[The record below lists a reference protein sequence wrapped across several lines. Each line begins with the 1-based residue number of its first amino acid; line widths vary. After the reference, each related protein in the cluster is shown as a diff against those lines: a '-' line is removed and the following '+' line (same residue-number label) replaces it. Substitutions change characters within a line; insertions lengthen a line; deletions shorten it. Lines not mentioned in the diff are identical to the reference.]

1 MATVQKQ
8 IRQFNAM
15 TRFKIIPLSDRCK
28 DNKEAIELHDKYK
41 VRKEV
46 ERASLVKS
54 VSTMNIDRLMA
65 RGLRV

>member
-15 TRFKIIPLSDRCK
+15 TRYRVRNLVVATKNPDAVKIQESYL
-28 DNKEAIELHDKYK
+28 A
-41 VRKEV
+41 RKEV

-54 VSTMNIDRLMA
+54 VSTMNIDRLMKH
-65 RGLRV
+65 GLRV